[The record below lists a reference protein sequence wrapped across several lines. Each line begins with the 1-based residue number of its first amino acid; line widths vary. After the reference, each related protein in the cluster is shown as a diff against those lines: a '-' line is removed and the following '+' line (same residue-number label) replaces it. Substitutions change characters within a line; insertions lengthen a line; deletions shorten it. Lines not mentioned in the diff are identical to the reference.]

1 MGGRVAQESRMLEMN
16 NVPLDRPERATS
28 EREAKDA
35 LNEQFAGIGK
45 AFASPRRV
53 EIVDLL
59 AQGERSVEGLAAQA
73 EITVGL
79 LSAHLQVL
87 RRAGL
92 VVARREGARVIY
104 RLAGD
109 DVYGLLAAIRNF
121 AADRLA
127 ETDRAARAYLGD
139 ADPLEAV
146 SREELLARVKAG
158 TAVVLDL
165 RPVEEYRAG
174 HIAGALSLPLEEL
187 EERLAELPDAID
199 IVAYCRGPFCALA
212 PQGVALLRRHGLS
225 ARRLEDGFPEWRH
238 AGLPVAAGPSPIQP

>member
-1 MGGRVAQESRMLEMN
+1 M
-16 NVPLDRPERATS
+16 PLDRRERAAS
-28 EREAKDA
+28 DREAKDA
-35 LNEQFAGIGK
+35 LNEQFARIGK

-59 AQGERSVEGLAAQA
+59 AQGERSVEALAGRA

-79 LSAHLQVL
+79 ASAHLQVL

-92 VVARREGARVIY
+92 IVARREGTRVIY

-109 DVYGLLAAIRNF
+109 DVYRLLAAIREF

-127 ETDRAARAYLGD
+127 ETARAARAYLGV
-139 ADPLEAV
+139 ADPLEPV
-146 SREELLARVKAG
+146 SREELLARVKVG
-158 TAVVLDL
+158 DAVVVDL

-187 EERLAELPDAID
+187 EARLAELPAGIE

-212 PQGVALLRRHGLS
+212 PQGVTLLRRHGLR
-225 ARRLEDGFPEWRH
+225 ARRLEDGFPEWRF
-238 AGLPVAAGPSPIQP
+238 AGLPVAVGPSPI